1 MLRFT
6 LHLAIVAALCVAP
19 QVQANEPIS
28 ADSVVKAEK
37 LRLDALRA
45 AQRGDFRVAA
55 DRIASA
61 ADLTGNSRVAEQ
73 ARQLAPQSNPGGGG
87 AQADFTELINLIIS
101 QTVDEDNTVW
111 GPNHGG
117 TGVGSITESFNG
129 VLFGLNSVANAIA
142 VEQSVSRLQS
152 IAEIAKSANQNTDAR
167 EQSSLRMVSLPRLER
182 HVRELA
188 AAGKSIP
195 EDLMTLAGIT
205 EIKYMFVFAETEDV
219 VIAGPAGAW
228 TTDAD
233 GRRVSSATGRPT
245 LNLNDLIVL
254 NRTFSRGGA
263 GFFMCSIDP
272 KQSQIAAVNSFVAKN
287 RNGLSSRTA
296 KRFTEQLEQTLG
308 LQDVVVQGIPQ
319 DSHVASVIV
328 DADYRMKEIGIGR
341 RKGPA
346 GMKSY
351 FDLLTRSE
359 QRGSG
364 SMDALRWW
372 MALGYD
378 GINMSPNGQVYEFA
392 GEAVQCLSEN
402 QLVAQ
407 NGTRQSTGTADRAN
421 ARFAELFTKHL
432 PELAAQDPVFAE
444 LQNVFDL
451 ALVSAMVHANGAGAQ
466 ANWTAETF
474 RTPGA
479 VKIDSAD
486 VPEELM
492 TAAAYR
498 VYRGGSVVIQVAG
511 GVKVDVRSLVGAD
524 ARMNSVPALD
534 GKVLTA
540 TPVGQDLNRWWWDAA
555 AK

>member
-19 QVQANEPIS
+19 QVQADEPIS

-45 AQRGDFRVAA
+45 AQRGDFQVAA

-61 ADLTGNSRVAEQ
+61 ADLSGNSRVAEQ
-73 ARQLAPQSNPGGGG
+73 ARQLAPASNAGGGG
-87 AQADFTELINLIIS
+87 AQANFDELIQLIVS

-111 GPNHGG
+111 GPAQGG
-117 TGVGSITESFNG
+117 TGVGSITPSFNG
-129 VLFGLNSVANAIA
+129 VLFALNSVAKTVA

-152 IAEIAKSANQNTDAR
+152 VAEIAKSANQNTDVR
-167 EQSSLRMVSLPRLER
+167 QSSEMRMVSLPRLER
-182 HVRELA
+182 HVRQLA
-188 AAGKSIP
+188 AAGKEIP
-195 EDLMTLAGIT
+195 EDLMALAGIT
-205 EIKYMFVFAETEDV
+205 EIKYMFVFPETQDI

-228 TTDAD
+228 TKDGE
-233 GRRVSSATGRPT
+233 GRRVSTESGRPT
-245 LNLNDLIVL
+245 LNLDDLIVL

-272 KQSQIAAVNSFVAKN
+272 RQAQIAAVQSFVAKN

-296 KRFTEQLEQTLG
+296 KRFTEQLEETLG

-351 FDLLTRSE
+351 FDLLTRAE

-378 GINMSPNGQVYEFA
+378 GINMSPNGQVFEFA
-392 GEAVQCLSEN
+392 GEAVECLSEN

-407 NGTRQSTGTADRAN
+407 NGTRQSTGNADRAN
-421 ARFAELFTKHL
+421 AKFAALFTKHL
-432 PELAAQDPVFAE
+432 PELASQDPVFAE

-451 ALVSAMVHANGAGAQ
+451 AIVSAMVHANGAGAQ

-474 RTPGA
+474 RNPNA
-479 VKIDSAD
+479 VKHGSVD

-511 GVKVDVRSLVGAD
+511 GVKVDVSSLVGRG

-534 GKVLTA
+534 TKVLTA
-540 TPVGQDLNRWWWDAA
+540 TPIGQDINRWWWDAA
-555 AK
+555 EK